1 MTTDSTH
8 SESETKD
15 PASSIHIT
23 VYEQT
28 SEHST
33 HQSDRELHVS
43 PQESKLTHTGT
54 ATNSTNIDDAGD
66 SEQCRGTDTGL
77 CITVSDSS
85 NYNCPANQQELNV
98 DRDENTWE
106 LEVLDKG
113 STLGDPTLHVEN
125 SDRHEVT
132 NSAIEVINP

>member
-15 PASSIHIT
+15 PVSSIHIT
-23 VYEQT
+23 VCEQT
-28 SEHST
+28 S
-33 HQSDRELHVS
+33 HQSYREQS

-54 ATNSTNIDDAGD
+54 TTNSTNTDDAGD
-66 SEQCRGTDTGL
+66 SERCCGTDMGL

-85 NYNCPANQQELNV
+85 NYCPANQQELNI
-98 DRDENTWE
+98 DRDKNTWE

-113 STLGDPTLHVEN
+113 STFGDPTLHVEN
-125 SDRHEVT
+125 SDGHEVT
-132 NSAIEVINP
+132 NSAIELVNP

>member
-23 VYEQT
+23 VCEQT
-28 SEHST
+28 SDLST
-33 HQSDRELHVS
+33 HQSYRELS

-54 ATNSTNIDDAGD
+54 ATSSTNTDDAGD
-66 SEQCRGTDTGL
+66 SEQCHGTDTGL

-85 NYNCPANQQELNV
+85 NYCPSNQQELNV
-98 DRDENTWE
+98 DHDENTWE

-113 STLGDPTLHVEN
+113 STLGGDPMLHVEN
-125 SDRHEVT
+125 SAGHEVT

>member
-1 MTTDSTH
+1 M
-8 SESETKD
+8 
-15 PASSIHIT
+15 SSIHIT
-23 VYEQT
+23 VCEQT
-28 SEHST
+28 SDLSM

-54 ATNSTNIDDAGD
+54 ATISISTDDAGD

-85 NYNCPANQQELNV
+85 NYYPANLQELTV
-98 DRDENTWE
+98 DHDENTWE

-113 STLGDPTLHVEN
+113 STLGGDPTLHVEN
-125 SDRHEVT
+125 SDGHEVT
-132 NSAIEVINP
+132 NSVIELVNP